1 MKKSVN
7 TTLACVLCT
16 PLFSQ
21 TTDSTAKL
29 TVSGYL
35 EAYYSYG
42 FNQPVTNDRP
52 SFVYSHNRHNEF
64 NVNLG
69 FIKAA
74 YTSERVRGNLALM
87 AGTYTNANLAAEPG
101 TLRNIFE
108 ANAGIKLSKT
118 KNVWLDAGV
127 FASHIGFESAISKDC
142 WTLTRSLM
150 ADNTPYYET
159 GAKIG
164 YTSGNG
170 KWFLSGLVLNGW
182 QQMRR
187 ADGNTRLALGTQI
200 TFKPTGKV
208 TLNSSTFLG
217 GRPDNSNRTRFF
229 HNLYGIFQL
238 SEKLGL
244 TADFDYGVDQRQ
256 TGSSTYDAWAS
267 WVAIL
272 KYQLSSKVGVAGRIE
287 NYTDRKG
294 LVISTT
300 TPNDFQTMGYSV
312 NLDYAPISNMLWRI
326 EARSLNSKD
335 AIFEKEGK
343 AVSSNFALTTS
354 LAISF

>member
-1 MKKSVN
+1 MKKFITVA
-7 TTLACVLCT
+7 LACILCT
-16 PLFSQ
+16 SLLAQ
-21 TTDSTAKL
+21 TDSTANF
-29 TVSGYL
+29 TVSGYV
-35 EAYYSYG
+35 EAYYSYD

-74 YTSERVRGNLALM
+74 YTSERVRGNLAFM
-87 AGTYTNANLAAEPG
+87 AGTYANANLAAEPA

-108 ANAGIKLSKT
+108 ANVGVKLSKT

-142 WTLTRSLM
+142 WTITRSLM

-164 YTSGNG
+164 YTSDNG

-187 ADGNTRLALGTQI
+187 ADGNTRLAAGTQI

-208 TLNSSTFLG
+208 TLNSSTYVG
-217 GRPDNSNRTRFF
+217 SCPDNTNRTRFF
-229 HNLYGIFQL
+229 HNLYGIFQVTA
-238 SEKLGL
+238 KLGL
-244 TADFDYGVDQRQ
+244 IADFDYGVDQRQ
-256 TGSSTYDAWAS
+256 TGSSTYDDWTSWA
-267 WVAIL
+267 AIL
-272 KYQLSSKVGVAGRIE
+272 KYQLSPKVGVAGRIE
-287 NYTDRKG
+287 NYTDKQG

-300 TPNDFQTMGYSV
+300 TPNGFQTTGYSI
-312 NLDYAPISNMLWRI
+312 NLDYAPISNAVWRI
-326 EARSLNSKD
+326 EARRLNSKD
-335 AIFEKEGK
+335 SAFEKKGK
-343 AVSSNFALTTS
+343 ATNENFVLTTS

>member
-1 MKKSVN
+1 MKKFV
-7 TTLACVLCT
+7 TVALACVLST
-16 PLFSQ
+16 PLFAQ
-21 TTDSTAKL
+21 IADSTAKI
-29 TVSGYL
+29 TVSGYV
-35 EAYYSYG
+35 EAYYSYD

-69 FIKAA
+69 FIKASYA
-74 YTSERVRGNLALM
+74 GERVRGNLALM
-87 AGTYTNANLAAEPG
+87 AGTYANANLAAEPA
-101 TLRNIFE
+101 TLRNVFE
-108 ANAGIKLSKT
+108 ANVGVKLSKT

-164 YTSGNG
+164 YTSDNG

-182 QQMRR
+182 QQIRR

-200 TFKPTGKV
+200 TFKPTGNV
-208 TLNSSTFLG
+208 TLNSSSYLG
-217 GRPDNSNRTRFF
+217 SRPDNSNRTRFF
-229 HNLYGIFQL
+229 HNLYGTFQL
-238 SEKLGL
+238 TEKLGL
-244 TADFDYGVDQRQ
+244 IADFDYGMDQRQ
-256 TGSSTYDAWAS
+256 PNSSNYDSWAS
-267 WVAIL
+267 WAAIVR
-272 KYQLSSKVGVAGRIE
+272 YQFSSKVGVAGRIE
-287 NYTDRKG
+287 NYTDKKG
-294 LVISTT
+294 LVIATT
-300 TPNDFQTMGYSV
+300 TPNGFQTTGYSF
-312 NLDYAPISNMLWRI
+312 NLDYAPISNAVWRI

-335 AIFEKEGK
+335 AVFEKKGK
-343 AVSSNFALTTS
+343 AVDTNFVLTTS